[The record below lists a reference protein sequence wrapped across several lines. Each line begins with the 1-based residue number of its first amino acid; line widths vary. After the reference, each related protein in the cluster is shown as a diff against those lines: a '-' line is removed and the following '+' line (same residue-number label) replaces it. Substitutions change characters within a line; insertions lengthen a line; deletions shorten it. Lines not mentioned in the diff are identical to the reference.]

1 MGASIQQDE
10 RISGRGVDRVRQSRR
25 VCIVGES
32 HNPLL
37 VAAPF
42 PQYRMMM
49 TLHYAS
55 GSVLVADDV
64 CEALL
69 EYARALS
76 AVQSSDVLI
85 VPVVS
90 DSGEPATAEFLLGPA
105 SQLFAVPVVGATESA
120 RDQSVIDDITRRTQ
134 LIRPAVAIAL
144 DETARSDRAD
154 GTDFDRADDVTE
166 FDHDRS

>member
-1 MGASIQQDE
+1 MHRSADPTTPS
-10 RISGRGVDRVRQSRR
+10 
-25 VCIVGES
+25 
-32 HNPLL
+32 
-37 VAAPF
+37 VAAAAWA
-42 PQYRMMM
+42 QYRIMM

-55 GSVLVADDV
+55 GSVLMADDV

-85 VPVVS
+85 VPVVAE
-90 DSGEPATAEFLLGPA
+90 SGEPATAEFLLGPA
-105 SQLFAVPVVGATESA
+105 SQLFAMPVEGAPESA

-144 DETARSDRAD
+144 DDAARSERAD
-154 GTDFDRADDVTE
+154 GTDFDRADDQAE